1 MKKFLAICLAFLL
14 FSAVSCEREKKY
26 HPESGE
32 YLLRCTVD
40 NVIYELSAV
49 ISDDLSCK
57 ITFDK
62 DSALSDWYYAY
73 DHGSG
78 AIKYRTSLG
87 EERDADNDRIRMI
100 FELLLGESGVIS
112 DVSDDTLD
120 GHRVSVLVIS
130 DGRKVYEDPDS
141 GRPLCL
147 VYEDMKV
154 DIVSFPSK
162 GS

>member
-1 MKKFLAICLAFLL
+1 MKKILAICLVFVL
-14 FSAVSCEREKKY
+14 FSTVSCEKEKKY
-26 HPESGE
+26 QPESGE
-32 YLLRCTVD
+32 YLLRCTVND
-40 NVIYELSAV
+40 VIYELSAV
-49 ISDDLSCK
+49 VSEDLSAK

-62 DSALSDWYYAY
+62 DSALSDWYYTY
-73 DHGSG
+73 DRRSG
-78 AIKYRTSLG
+78 AVKYRTSLG

-130 DGRKVYEDPDS
+130 DGRRVYEDPDS

-154 DIVSFPSK
+154 DILTFPS
-162 GS
+162 GGA